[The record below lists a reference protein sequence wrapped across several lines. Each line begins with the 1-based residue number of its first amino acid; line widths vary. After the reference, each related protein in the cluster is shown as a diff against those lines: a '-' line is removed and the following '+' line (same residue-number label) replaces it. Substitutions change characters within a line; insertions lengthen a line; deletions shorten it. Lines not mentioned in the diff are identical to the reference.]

1 VATAGARIAAVGG
14 VIAEG
19 KDEVDLGGRILLPGL
34 VNAHDHLDLST
45 FPPLG
50 RPPYPS
56 AYAWAADVEGTSD
69 QAAAM
74 AALAVPLPDRLFLGG
89 LRNLLSGATAVAHHG
104 PNHRALARRDFPVRV
119 LAKYEF
125 AHSPGFTPALRRSY
139 RTTDRR
145 IPWLIHAGEGTD
157 ARSRGE
163 VQALVDANVLRQN
176 TVLIHAIALG
186 AGDPERIAAAKACVV
201 WCPQS
206 NRRLYGATA
215 DVPGLRA
222 AGVRIGLGSDSP
234 MSGARDALSNL
245 AVARSERMVTDGE
258 LVDMATS
265 GSAEVARLPGG
276 RTEPGQPA
284 DLVAVDSLEPGWTA
298 IAVRSPWWSRRD
310 GPSTASPRSST
321 RWAFAGDPSPST
333 APRAGWTRSWPGA
346 PPGWCARMPPLPAWN
361 GCAGCFSARL
371 HSRRNVHGETLLA
384 LCLAVGQRQLVLA
397 GSHEPFPFA
406 AVFGEHVLARHEI
419 PGDAVEAGAE
429 GAREV
434 RTAAPG
440 PH

>member
-1 VATAGARIAAVGG
+1 MTRGDVATAGARIAAVGG

-50 RPPYPS
+50 HPPYPN
-56 AYAWAADVEGTSD
+56 AYAWAADVEGTRD

-74 AALAVPLPDRLFLGG
+74 AALAVPLADRLFLGG

-104 PNHRALARRDFPVRV
+104 PYHRALARSDFPVRV

-125 AHSPGFTPALRRSY
+125 AHSPGFTPALRRTY

-157 ARSRGE
+157 ERVRGE
-163 VQALVDANVLRQN
+163 VQALVEANVLRQN
-176 TVLIHAIALG
+176 SVLIHAIALG
-186 AGDPERIAAAKACVV
+186 EGDRERIAAAKTCVV

-215 DVPGLRA
+215 DVAALRT

-234 MSGARDALSNL
+234 MAGARDALSNL
-245 AVARSERMVTDGE
+245 AAARGERVVTDLE
-258 LVDMATS
+258 LVEMATS
-265 GSAEVARLPGG
+265 GSAEVARLSGG

-284 DLVAVDSLEPGWTA
+284 DLVAVDSLDAWMAGDRRALALVVAAGRPLYGEPALLDALG
-298 IAVRSPWWSRRD
+298 VRWRPVTVDGAARGLEAQLARRAA
-310 GPSTASPRSST
+310 GLVRAHAALAHVEWMRGLALSASPL
-321 RWAFAGDPSPST
+321 
-333 APRAGWTRSWPGA
+333 
-346 PPGWCARMPPLPAWN
+346 PPGPP
-361 GCAGCFSARL
+361 R
-371 HSRRNVHGETLLA
+371 
-384 LCLAVGQRQLVLA
+384 
-397 GSHEPFPFA
+397 
-406 AVFGEHVLARHEI
+406 
-419 PGDAVEAGAE
+419 
-429 GAREV
+429 
-434 RTAAPG
+434 
-440 PH
+440 

>member
-1 VATAGARIAAVGG
+1 VATTKGRIAAVG

-19 KDEVDLGGRILLPGL
+19 EGQIDLAGRVLLPGL
-34 VNAHDHLDLST
+34 VNAHDHLDLAT

-50 RPPYPS
+50 RPPYPN
-56 AYAWAADVEGTSD
+56 AYAWAADVEGARD

-104 PNHRALARRDFPVRV
+104 PYHRALARPDFPVRV

-125 AHSPGFTPALRRSY
+125 AHSPGFTPALRRTY

-157 ARSRGE
+157 ERCRDE
-163 VQALVDANVLRQN
+163 VRALVEANVLRQN
-176 TVLIHAIALG
+176 TVLIHAITLG
-186 AGDPERIAAAKACVV
+186 EGDRERIAAAKACVV

-215 DVPGLRA
+215 DVAALRT

-245 AVARSERMVTDGE
+245 AAARGERAVTDAE
-258 LVDMATS
+258 LVEMATS

-284 DLVAVDSLEPGWTA
+284 DLVAVDSLEAWLDGDRRALALVVAGGRPLYGEPA
-298 IAVRSPWWSRRD
+298 LLDALGVRWRPVTVDGAARGLEAELARRATGLVRAHAALAD
-310 GPSTASPRSST
+310 VEWMRGLVFSAS
-321 RWAFAGDPSPST
+321 
-333 APRAGWTRSWPGA
+333 
-346 PPGWCARMPPLPAWN
+346 PLPA
-361 GCAGCFSARL
+361 
-371 HSRRNVHGETLLA
+371 
-384 LCLAVGQRQLVLA
+384 
-397 GSHEPFPFA
+397 GSP
-406 AVFGEHVLARHEI
+406 R
-419 PGDAVEAGAE
+419 
-429 GAREV
+429 
-434 RTAAPG
+434 
-440 PH
+440 

>member
-1 VATAGARIAAVGG
+1 VATTKGRIAAVGA
-14 VIAEG
+14 VIAGDEG
-19 KDEVDLGGRILLPGL
+19 QIDLAGRVLLPGL

-50 RPPYPS
+50 RPPYPD
-56 AYAWAADVEGTSD
+56 AYAWAADVEGPRD

-104 PNHRALARRDFPVRV
+104 PYHRALARPDFPVRV
-119 LAKYEF
+119 LAKYQF
-125 AHSPGFTPALRRSY
+125 AQSPGATPALRRTY

-157 ARSRGE
+157 ERCRGE
-163 VQALVDANVLRQN
+163 VRALVEANVLRQN
-176 TVLIHAIALG
+176 TVLIHAITLG

-215 DVPGLRA
+215 DVAALRA

-234 MSGARDALSNL
+234 MAGARDPLSNL
-245 AVARSERMVTDGE
+245 GAARGERMVTDTE
-258 LVDMATS
+258 LVKLATG

-284 DLVAVDSLEPGWTA
+284 DLVVVDSVEAWLDGDRRALALVVAAGKPLYGEPALLDALGVRWRSVTVDGAARGLEADLARRASGL
-298 IAVRSPWWSRRD
+298 VRAYASLAGVEWMRGLVFS
-310 GPSTASPRSST
+310 ASPL
-321 RWAFAGDPSPST
+321 
-333 APRAGWTRSWPGA
+333 
-346 PPGWCARMPPLPAWN
+346 PPGPPP
-361 GCAGCFSARL
+361 
-371 HSRRNVHGETLLA
+371 
-384 LCLAVGQRQLVLA
+384 
-397 GSHEPFPFA
+397 
-406 AVFGEHVLARHEI
+406 
-419 PGDAVEAGAE
+419 
-429 GAREV
+429 
-434 RTAAPG
+434 
-440 PH
+440 